1 MSDILQA
8 ICADTRK
15 SVEVGKLVKPLAAMH
30 REALGA
36 PPTRGFARALRAR
49 SEQDGFA
56 FITEIKKAS
65 PSAGI
70 LRKNF
75 SAAQLARDYAGAG
88 AACLS
93 VLTDA
98 PYFQGCNEDLIE
110 ARAAC
115 DLPVLRKDFMLD
127 VWQVAEARVIG
138 ADCILLIMA
147 ALDDA
152 TAVELHQAATD
163 YGMDVL
169 IEVHD
174 AEELARALKLPSRLI
189 GVNNRNL
196 KTLKIDLRGGAE
208 LVRSVPPERFTISE
222 SGIYSVNDVGLMRA
236 AGARGFLVGESL
248 LKQTDV
254 GAALRAL
261 KPNEARR

>member
-1 MSDILQA
+1 MSDILEK
-8 ICADTRK
+8 ICADTRMQ
-15 SVEVGKLVKPLAAMH
+15 VEAAKFVKPWDVMH
-30 REALGA
+30 REALRA
-36 PPTRGFARALRAR
+36 PQPRGFAAALRDKHD
-49 SEQDGFA
+49 SDGVA
-56 FITEIKKAS
+56 FITEIKRAS

-70 LRKNF
+70 IRKDF
-75 SAAQLARDYAGAG
+75 SPKALAKAYAEAG

-115 DLPVLRKDFMLD
+115 YLPVLRKDFMID
-127 VWQVAEARVIG
+127 VWQIAESRAIG
-138 ADCILLIMA
+138 ADCVLLIMA
-147 ALDDA
+147 ALDDERA
-152 TAVELHQAATD
+152 AELHQAATD

-174 AEELARALKLPSRLI
+174 AAELARALKLPSRLI

-196 KTLKIDLRGGAE
+196 KTLKIDLQLGKE
-208 LVRSVPPERFTISE
+208 LVRAIPPERFAVSE
-222 SGIYSVNDVGLMRA
+222 SGIQSPADVAQMQS

-248 LKQTDV
+248 LKHEDI
-254 GAALRAL
+254 GAALRKL
-261 KPNEARR
+261 RR